1 MEDSLCLTPTWIVW
15 QNPSLTPPD
24 HRVILRQLVQLPISK
39 RYCSLSVRMR
49 SARELSTELEGLS
62 ILRADFQSRQS
73 RRRRAHAT
81 AARRRV
87 RRDHVN
93 AANSDPLAHAG

>member
-1 MEDSLCLTPTWIVW
+1 M
-15 QNPSLTPPD
+15 
-24 HRVILRQLVQLPISK
+24 QLPISK

-49 SARELSTELEGLS
+49 SAEELETELLGLS
-62 ILRADFQSRQS
+62 VLRWFGLEFMRS
-73 RRRRAHAT
+73 RRRRGHAT

-93 AANSDPLAHAG
+93 AANSDPLAHAS